1 MSNPFAGLDDAALI
15 ERKDA
20 RVVEV
25 ARLLARIGLAPDYA
39 QALVPAL
46 RQAALPAAEHV
57 VVLEAL
63 VEIEAIKY
71 TLCARRLREINPEEG
86 A

>member
-1 MSNPFAGLDDAALI
+1 MSNPFADLDHAALI

-20 RVVEV
+20 RVVE
-25 ARLLARIGLAPDYA
+25 AGRLLARIGLAPDYA
-39 QALVPAL
+39 QALLPEL
-46 RQAALPAAEHV
+46 RRAAPQAADHV
-57 VVLEAL
+57 AILEAL

-71 TLCARRLREINPEEG
+71 TLCARRLREIDPEEG